1 MRDETRQKPHL
12 NNERVWLPN
21 KSHRSKRNKKGNIM
35 KKHAVRFTVDFINQ
49 KIIGTKAS
57 FDKASKGFGPIY
69 EELAEK
75 VAKHPD
81 FALTVKEQKKHTTKA
96 KKTYNG
102 MDFAFMKAYIS
113 TRKNAEQIMKEYEA
127 VKKMAEDEGIS
138 VYPFVKKWFLGE
150 FDPDKQGFD
159 MEKAKKEISD
169 YLIAKAVISAT
180 PAPAVDDENQS
191 NEQSKVA

>member
-1 MRDETRQKPHL
+1 
-12 NNERVWLPN
+12 
-21 KSHRSKRNKKGNIM
+21 M
-35 KKHAVRFTVDFINQ
+35 KKDTVSTVRFTINFIEKQ
-49 KIIGTKAS
+49 IIGTKAS
-57 FDKASKGFGPIY
+57 FDKASKGSGPIY

-81 FALTVKEQKKHTTKA
+81 FKLVVKEQKKHTTKA

-169 YLIAKAVISAT
+169 HLIAKAVISVT
-180 PAPAVDDENQS
+180 PAPAEKQEEEKSD
-191 NEQSKVA
+191 EQSKVA

>member
-1 MRDETRQKPHL
+1 
-12 NNERVWLPN
+12 
-21 KSHRSKRNKKGNIM
+21 M

-57 FDKASKGFGPIY
+57 FDKASKGSGPIY

-81 FALTVKEQKKHTTKA
+81 FALIVKEQKKHTTKA
-96 KKTYNG
+96 KRTYNG
-102 MDFAFMKAYIS
+102 MDFDFMEAYIE
-113 TRKNAEQIMKEYEA
+113 TRVNAEQIMAEYEA
-127 VKKMAEDEGIS
+127 VKKEAEDIKIS
-138 VYPFVKKWFLGE
+138 VYPFTKKWFLGE

-169 YLIAKAVISAT
+169 YRIAKAVISAT
-180 PAPAVDDENQS
+180 PAPAVDDEDQS